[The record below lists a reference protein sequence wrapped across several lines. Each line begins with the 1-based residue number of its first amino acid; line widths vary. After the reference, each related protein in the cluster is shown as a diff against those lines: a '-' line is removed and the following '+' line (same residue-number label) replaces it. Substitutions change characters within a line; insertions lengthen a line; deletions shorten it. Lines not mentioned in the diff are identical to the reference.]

1 MELLEGYEDFST
13 LVRLPVTIVDVKIRL
28 IYWKAGAVFL
38 FCCKIKCFR
47 LDVDL

>member
-1 MELLEGYEDFST
+1 MELLDGYEDVSS

-28 IYWKAGAVFL
+28 IYWKDGGVYL